1 MEAQSASVVETL
13 TSLSLFADLSYPEL
27 EPVAHTFAEE
37 AFAKDQRVLR
47 QDVSGGSFYVIL
59 SGEARVVI
67 DGEERAALS
76 RGDFFGEIS
85 VLTDTAPT
93 AEVIVRRAMTRSVA
107 ARIRSRR
114 RIAVDVTASAL
125 EGGGRGSRGSLQRAQ
140 VAGRGCPTTA
150 TIFPPQ
156 ALQVICT

>member
-13 TSLSLFADLSYPEL
+13 ASLSLFGDLSYPEL
-27 EPVAHTFAEE
+27 EAVAHTFEEE

-67 DGEERAALS
+67 DSEERAMLT

-93 AEVIVRRAMTRSVA
+93 ADVVASTVLRCLAVPAHELKPLLLARPSVA
-107 ARIRSRR
+107 YRMLQIEARRLRM
-114 RIAVDVTASAL
+114 ANTW
-125 EGGGRGSRGSLQRAQ
+125 
-140 VAGRGCPTTA
+140 AG
-150 TIFPPQ
+150 
-156 ALQVICT
+156 

>member
-1 MEAQSASVVETL
+1 VTRQDGSAVGERRRDL
-13 TSLSLFADLSYPEL
+13 ASLSLLADLSYPEL
-27 EPVAHTFAEE
+27 EAVAHTFAEE

-59 SGEARVVI
+59 SGAARVVI

-93 AEVIVRRAMTRSVA
+93 DCRGDPRRRASDARCRAPSPPGSVPGGA
-107 ARIRSRR
+107 SR
-114 RIAVDVTASAL
+114 
-125 EGGGRGSRGSLQRAQ
+125 
-140 VAGRGCPTTA
+140 
-150 TIFPPQ
+150 
-156 ALQVICT
+156 